1 MKLKKGLQETYIN
14 MVGRLDLQIQEI
26 KELVEL
32 EVELPLTHP
41 EDYEEMCI
49 KQPKCVILY
58 DPAGS
63 LNHLFG
69 TYIDRSFKQRQNSLG
84 NSLVAIVC

>member
-32 EVELPLTHP
+32 EVEPTITHP
-41 EDYEEMCI
+41 EGYEEM
-49 KQPKCVILY
+49 
-58 DPAGS
+58 
-63 LNHLFG
+63 
-69 TYIDRSFKQRQNSLG
+69 
-84 NSLVAIVC
+84 